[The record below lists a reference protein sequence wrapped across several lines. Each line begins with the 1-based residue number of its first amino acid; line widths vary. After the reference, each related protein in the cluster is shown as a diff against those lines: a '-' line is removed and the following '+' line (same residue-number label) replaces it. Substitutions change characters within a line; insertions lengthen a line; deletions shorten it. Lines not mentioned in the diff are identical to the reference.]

1 MNIININIRSLSLD
15 INTLDKTIR
24 FNEGFFIW

>member
-1 MNIININIRSLSLD
+1 MNIININIRSLSVD
-15 INTLDKTIR
+15 INTPDKTIR